1 MTGLY
6 TTDRRYHHTTPPI
19 SHGTQRASLD
29 LALGNLDQEPGSDTF
44 PSVPPD
50 ILTATSQQ
58 LTLLASRCTKKSED
72 ASVITNTGQS
82 YLHHNPLPSPREQ
95 QYGTCPP
102 SRLTYIVHPFTI
114 RHLGRRRQTK
124 SPICCC
130 SPPELPLSPTSIGA
144 KTQGASP
151 HLVSSPLR

>member
-1 MTGLY
+1 MVPRETYMTGLY

-58 LTLLASRCTKKSED
+58 LTLLASRCTKVRSR
-72 ASVITNTGQS
+72 SSHHQTG
-82 YLHHNPLPSPREQ
+82 
-95 QYGTCPP
+95 
-102 SRLTYIVHPFTI
+102 
-114 RHLGRRRQTK
+114 
-124 SPICCC
+124 
-130 SPPELPLSPTSIGA
+130 
-144 KTQGASP
+144 
-151 HLVSSPLR
+151 